1 MAVFPFTVRATDSEG
16 SYSDRQFNITVRNS
30 RVERYM
36 VIDVNNA
43 YTSPDGQI
51 WTQRNGAGGY
61 TCAYGN
67 GFWLIIKNTGAFDMM
82 KSTDGIN
89 YVTIPT
95 SAMTFISETGAVVT
109 NNTLA
114 PIGGGGLGNKMRM
127 KFWNGKFY
135 MLASHSGGNTLAA
148 WSSADGVT
156 WTKSIVATYTGAPS
170 MVSSSY
176 FTFFQW
182 GEDGNTLFIPN
193 TFAGTPVAGSTYGYG
208 WSTTDGVT
216 WTQVKNINQSTNT
229 AAAGVTN
236 TRYLTRING
245 VYMTG
250 VDNFNGNQG
259 NMNSI
264 TTSTDGVNWTTTS
277 MTTTVNNISGT
288 AGNVAFTPK
297 MPIYVNGTL
306 FLICDT
312 LKNFSTTVNNALT
325 STDGL
330 SWTGVQVKLDNNQ
343 SSGTYGTY
351 YLFRNGVLINAPQLG
366 QGTDTSTALANGF
379 SGIRTSVDGGVTW
392 TYNPVGTNSNSFW
405 DLAAM

>member
-67 GFWLIIKNTGAFDMM
+67 GFWLIVKNTGSFDMM

-95 SAMTFISETGAVVT
+95 ASMTFINETGAVTT
-109 NNTLA
+109 NASLA
-114 PIGGGGLGNKMRM
+114 PINGTGLGNKMKL

-135 MLASHSGGNTLAA
+135 MLASHAGAYNIAA
-148 WSSADGVT
+148 WSSSDGVT
-156 WTKSIVATYTGAPS
+156 WTKSSVASYTATPSTSSNLNTYL
-170 MVSSSY
+170 
-176 FTFFQW
+176 QW
-182 GEDGNTLFIPN
+182 GEDGNTLFLPN
-193 TFAGTPVAGSTYGYG
+193 VFSGTPVTGSTYVYG
-208 WSTTDGVT
+208 WSTTDGVI
-216 WTQVKNINQSTNT
+216 WTPVKNINQATNT
-229 AAAGVTN
+229 SAAGVTS

-245 VYMTG
+245 VYMAG
-250 VDNFNGNQG
+250 VDNYNGNAQ
-259 NMNSI
+259 NMNTI
-264 TTSTDGVNWTTTS
+264 TTSTDGVNWTAST
-277 MTTTVNNISGT
+277 MTTNVANISGT
-288 AGNVAFTPK
+288 MGSVGLNPK

-306 FLICDT
+306 FMFCDIF
-312 LKNFSTTVNNALT
+312 KNYYTGPATILT

-330 SWTGVQVKLDNNQ
+330 SWTGTQAKQDNTQTNAY
-343 SSGTYGTY
+343 YGMY
-351 YLFRNGVLINAPQLG
+351 YLFRNGVLLAVPQLG
-366 QGTDTSTALANGF
+366 QGTDASTALSNSF

-392 TYNPVGTNSNSFW
+392 TYNPVGSNSNAFW
-405 DLAAM
+405 DVAAM

>member
-51 WTQRNGAGGY
+51 WTQRNGSGGY

-95 SAMTFISETGAVVT
+95 SAMTFINEAGAVTT
-109 NNTLA
+109 NTALA
-114 PIGGGGLGNKMRM
+114 PINGGGLGNKMKL

-135 MLASHSGGNTLAA
+135 MLASHSSGSTLAA
-148 WSSADGVT
+148 WSSVDGVT
-156 WTKSIVATYTGAPS
+156 WTKSIIASYTATPS
-170 MVSSSY
+170 VSSA
-176 FTFFQW
+176 FNTFLQW
-182 GEDGNTLFIPN
+182 GEDGNTLFLPN
-193 TFAGTPVAGSTYGYG
+193 VFSGTPAAGSTYVYG

-216 WTQVKNINQSTNT
+216 WTPVKNINQSTNT
-229 AAAGVTN
+229 AAAGLTN
-236 TRYLTRING
+236 ARYLTRING
-245 VYMTG
+245 VYMAG
-250 VDNFNGNQG
+250 VDNYNGNQV

-264 TTSTDGVNWTTTS
+264 TTSTDGVNWTASAMTTS
-277 MTTTVNNISGT
+277 VNNIQGT
-288 AGNVAFTPK
+288 QGNVGFNPK
-297 MPIYVNGTL
+297 MPVYVNGML
-306 FLICDT
+306 FMICDIY
-312 LKNFSTTVNNALT
+312 KNFNTGPGLILT

-330 SWTGVQVKLDNNQ
+330 NWTGSQAKQDNT
-343 SSGTYGTY
+343 SGTGYYGMY
-351 YLFRNGVLINAPQLG
+351 YLFRNGVLITVPQLG
-366 QGTDTSTALANGF
+366 TGSDTSNTMTAAF
-379 SGIRTSVDGGVTW
+379 SGVRTSVDGGATW
-392 TYNPVGTNSNSFW
+392 TYNPVGSTNNTFW